1 MMSTL
6 TKEASAPQRRRAPE
20 EKREM
25 LLASARALFA
35 QQGFDATSTVQIA
48 AHAGV
53 SEGILFHH
61 FGSKRGLLT
70 ELARRYVEGAAT
82 ATMPDDLGEMTEET
96 IVRSAFSYAEQ
107 DPDLYQLFLDEG
119 TKLEGFEIADA
130 STIIISVIRKNLE
143 RGMAEGVVRKGDP
156 HVMAELQFTIV
167 DGAYRAWRK
176 TGDPSR
182 KEAYILEAIRCMKA
196 MLAPLD

>member
-1 MMSTL
+1 MSTL
-6 TKEASAPQRRRAPE
+6 TKEAAAPQRRRAPE

-35 QQGFDATSTVQIA
+35 QHGFDGTSTQQIA

-70 ELARRYVEGAAT
+70 ELARRYVEEAAT
-82 ATMPDDLGEMTEET
+82 ATMPDDLSEMTEET
-96 IVRSAFSYAEQ
+96 IVRSAFAYAEK

-119 TKLEGFEIADA
+119 TNLEGFEIADA
-130 STIIISVIRKNLE
+130 STIIVSVIRKNLE
-143 RGMAEGVVRKGDP
+143 RGMADGAVRKGDP
-156 HVMAELQFTIV
+156 QVMAELQFTIV

-176 TGDPSR
+176 TGNPTR
-182 KEAYILEAIRCMKA
+182 KEAYIREAIRCMKA
-196 MLAPLD
+196 MLAPLE

>member
-1 MMSTL
+1 MMTTL
-6 TKEASAPQRRRAPE
+6 IKDVPAPQRRRAPE

-25 LLASARALFA
+25 ILASARTLFA
-35 QQGFDATSTVQIA
+35 QKGFDGTSTVQIA

-70 ELARRYVEGAAT
+70 ELAKRYVQGAAA
-82 ATMPDDLGEMTEET
+82 ATMPDDPSEMTEET
-96 IVRSAFSYAEQ
+96 IVRAAFAYAEK

-119 TKLEGFEIADA
+119 TKLDGFEIADA
-130 STIIISVIRKNLE
+130 SVIIISIIRKNLE
-143 RGMAEGVVRKGDP
+143 RGMTEGVVRKGDP
-156 HVMAELQFTIV
+156 QVMAELQFTIV

-182 KEAYILEAIRCMKA
+182 KESYIREAIRCMKA